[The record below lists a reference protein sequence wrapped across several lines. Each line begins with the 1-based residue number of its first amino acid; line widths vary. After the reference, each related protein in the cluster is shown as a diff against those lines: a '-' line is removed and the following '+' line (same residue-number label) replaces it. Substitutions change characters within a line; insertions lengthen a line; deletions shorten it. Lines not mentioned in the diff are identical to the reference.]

1 MVDLGGYVIVIV
13 ETTDRRIRLYGSP
26 ADRADLEVG
35 DEILEV
41 NGRSLDNCTHN
52 EVISHIHQC
61 IRSRTVCLRVR
72 RRPRLGE
79 QLCFFFLLRTPPS
92 SCKDRTHACTCRA

>member
-72 RRPRLGE
+72 RRPRLAA
-79 QLCFFFLLRTPPS
+79 FITFLEAPPCVTTVPHWS
-92 SCKDRTHACTCRA
+92 SAQ

>member
-52 EVISHIHQC
+52 EVITHIHQC

-79 QLCFFFLLRTPPS
+79 KLFSFS
-92 SCKDRTHACTCRA
+92 SARGYKARMHARMARVWRG